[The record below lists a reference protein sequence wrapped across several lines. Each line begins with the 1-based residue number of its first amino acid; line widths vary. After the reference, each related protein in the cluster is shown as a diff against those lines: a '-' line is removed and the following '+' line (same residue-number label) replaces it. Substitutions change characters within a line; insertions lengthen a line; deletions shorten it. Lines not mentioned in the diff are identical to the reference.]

1 MIQLRKYQQKVI
13 DEIKSF
19 FSKKGKHILIQAPT
33 GAGKTVIFSVIS
45 KSVADKNKKVL
56 IMTDRVELLTQTGG
70 TLQKVGISTYNIS
83 AGINH
88 YNKNYNVYIAMS
100 QTLRRRIK
108 LDYWQKFIQDID
120 LIIIDEAHKQE
131 FNYLFENE
139 LLKDK
144 YVIGFTATPIRS
156 GKMRQLGLDYE
167 YIYESVDVQWL
178 IDHDFLVDA
187 QLFSLADIQDFENI
201 QIDKSKGDYKTSA
214 MFEKFNS
221 TKLYSGVVE
230 NWKKFTPKT
239 KTLVFCVN
247 ISHTIMTAL
256 EFEKNGISVKY
267 IVSNVNK
274 PKVPKIDSNAKKQKY
289 LDELEKYE
297 LCQSTFERLSGVRE
311 EIFEQH
317 KKGDYQVLV
326 NAAIATTG
334 YDDPTLQTI
343 ILNRATLSTGL
354 FLQMIGRGSRIS
366 PNKTHFNILDFG
378 ANIQRLGTYSQP
390 REWNL
395 WHNESKPNG
404 VPPLKKCGHT
414 PQNEQLQGIG
424 FIEEGCRR
432 LILASYSICPFC
444 GFKYP
449 QKKAKKV
456 ELKIITPKRSTK
468 TMHVNEL
475 YEYTKERGY
484 KISWFWRQL
493 YYRGGKQ
500 EIQNFGKKNNWSSST
515 ISKALRYVSNF

>member
-1 MIQLRKYQQKVI
+1 MIKLREYQQKVI
-13 DEIKSF
+13 DETKIF
-19 FSKKGKHILIQAPT
+19 FAKKGKHILVQAPT

-45 KSVADKNKKVL
+45 KSVADKKKRVL

-70 TLQKVGISTYNIS
+70 TLQKVGINTYNIS

-108 LDYWQKFIQDID
+108 IEYWKEFIKNID
-120 LIIIDEAHKQE
+120 LVIIDEAHKQE
-131 FNYLFENE
+131 FNYLFESE

-156 GKMRQLGLDYE
+156 GKMRQFGLDYE

-187 QLFSLADIQDFENI
+187 QLYALADIQDFENI

-214 MFEKFNS
+214 MFEKFNNA
-221 TKLYSGVVE
+221 KLYSGVVE
-230 NWKKFTPKT
+230 NWLKFTPNT
-239 KTLVFCVN
+239 KTLVFSVN
-247 ISHTIMTAL
+247 ISHAIKTAL

-267 IVSNVNK
+267 IVSNVNR
-274 PKVPKIDSNAKKQKY
+274 PKEPKSDSNAKKQKY

-297 LCQSTFERLSGVRE
+297 LYQATFERLSGIRE

-334 YDDPTLQTI
+334 YDDPTLETI
-343 ILNRATLSTGL
+343 VLNRATLSTAL
-354 FLQMIGRGSRIS
+354 YLQMIGRGSRIS

-378 ANIQRLGTYSQP
+378 ANIQRLGTYSQL

-395 WHNESKPNG
+395 WHNESKLNG
-404 VPPLKKCGHT
+404 IPPLKKCGHT
-414 PQNEQLQGIG
+414 PQNEKIKGVG
-424 FIEEGCRR
+424 FVKEGCRR
-432 LILASYSICPFC
+432 PILASYNVCPFC

-456 ELKIITPKRSTK
+456 ELKVITPQRSTK
-468 TMHVNEL
+468 TMNINEL
-475 YEYTKERGY
+475 WGYTKERGY
-484 KISWFWRQL
+484 KITWFWRQL
-493 YYRGGKQ
+493 YYRGGEKA
-500 EIQNFGKKNNWSSST
+500 IQDFGKKNKWSKST
-515 ISKALRYVSNF
+515 ISKALQYVSNF